1 MKGFTKVGV
10 YKNLRFKHEFEDLK
24 LEVCEIN
31 PKYIHNLTGKIF
43 NTIDEINS
51 YIDEITSKRPR
62 FLVLSKTLEDKEL
75 KVIYGDDVK
84 VLNNKPSEIKR
95 FTVES
100 QYDYT
105 LSDEYFDTYK
115 TFNPES
121 EVRNYLAEDFGLF
134 TGNYDLV
141 GDYEEWRFI

>member
-1 MKGFTKVGV
+1 MKEFNKVGV
-10 YKNLRFKHEFEDLK
+10 YKNLRFERKFEDLK

-31 PKYIHNLTGKIF
+31 PKYIHTLTGKSF
-43 NTIDEINS
+43 NTMDEINN
-51 YIDEITSKRPR
+51 YIDELISKRPR

-75 KVIYGDDVK
+75 KAIYGEDVK
-84 VLNNKPSEIKR
+84 VLNNKPSEIKK

-115 TFNPES
+115 TFNS
-121 EVRNYLAEDFGLF
+121 QNDVRDYLAEEFNLF
-134 TGNYDLV
+134 SSSYDLI
-141 GDYEEWRFI
+141 GDYEE

>member
-1 MKGFTKVGV
+1 MKEFNKVGV
-10 YKNLRFKHEFEDLK
+10 YKNLRFERKFEDLK

-31 PKYIHNLTGKIF
+31 PKYIHTLTGKSF
-43 NTIDEINS
+43 NTLDEINI
-51 YIDEITSKRPR
+51 YIDELISKRPR

-75 KVIYGDDVK
+75 KAIYGEDIK
-84 VLNNKPSEIKR
+84 VLNNKPLEIKK

-105 LSDEYFDTYK
+105 LSDKYFDIYK
-115 TFNPES
+115 IFNSED
-121 EVRNYLAEDFGLF
+121 EVRDYLAEEFGLF

-141 GDYEEWRFI
+141 GEYEE

>member
-1 MKGFTKVGV
+1 MKEFNKVGV
-10 YKNLRFKHEFEDLK
+10 YKNLRFERKFEDFK

-31 PKYIHNLTGKIF
+31 PKYIHTLTRKSF
-43 NTIDEINS
+43 NTLDEISN
-51 YIDEITSKRPR
+51 YIDELLSKRPR

-75 KVIYGDDVK
+75 KAIYGEDVK
-84 VLNNKPSEIKR
+84 VLNNKPSEIKK

-105 LSDEYFDTYK
+105 LSDEYYDLYK
-115 TFNPES
+115 TFNSED
-121 EVRNYLAEDFGLF
+121 EVRDYLAKEFGLF

-141 GDYEEWRFI
+141 GDFEE